1 MEKGNKQIVWYFDQ
15 QPTIGFC
22 KECDEVAIYHD
33 GLICPKCRTKDLSI
47 FVWDKESPHPEGG

>member
-1 MEKGNKQIVWYFDQ
+1 MMAKQIVYYFDQ
-15 QPTIGFC
+15 IPTIGFC

-33 GLICPKCRTKDLSI
+33 GLICPKCRTKELSI